1 MLKTDA
7 YNSVFEA
14 TSVFKAATKK
24 LIAVPKQKPRAFFIG
39 YGFFSVIDYTT
50 PLNNALNGSSHPKL

>member
-24 LIAVPKQKPRAFFIG
+24 LIAVPKQKPRALFHWLRFF
-39 YGFFSVIDYTT
+39 F
-50 PLNNALNGSSHPKL
+50 L